1 MEAVVKHITRAKAS
15 WLAMAFA
22 AALISGGCDTSKLV
36 STQQEVEVGQQ
47 AARQVE
53 SENRVLTGTS
63 DARRVEEIARR
74 VTLHTDRKDVTYTV
88 KLLDKNEVNAVA
100 LPGGYMYVY
109 SGLLPFLEQNKGVLS
124 SGNYDGAK
132 VDTNDVLACVIAHE
146 AAHVSARHHART
158 MGRSAVY
165 GAAISAL
172 NKGNVQQWAAVFANI
187 DMLRYSRSE
196 EYEAD
201 RLGAVF
207 AKRASYSPWGMV
219 AFLDMLANNSSG
231 RRSDLENILSTH
243 PPTVDRIKRA
253 RELAKELTK

>member
-1 MEAVVKHITRAKAS
+1 MEAFVKHITRAKAG
-15 WLAMAFA
+15 WLAMVFA
-22 AALISGGCDTSKLV
+22 AVFMCGGCDTSKLV

-47 AARQVE
+47 AAQKVE

-63 DARRVEEIARR
+63 DARRVEEAARR
-74 VTLHTDRKDVTYTV
+74 VIPQADRKDVTYTV

-100 LPGGYMYVY
+100 LPGGYMYIY

-124 SGNYDGAK
+124 SSNYDGAK

-146 AAHVSARHHART
+146 AAHVSARHHAKT

-207 AKRASYSPWGMV
+207 ARRASYSPWGMV
-219 AFLDMLANNSSG
+219 AFLEMLANNSSS

-243 PPTVDRIKRA
+243 PATVDRIKRA